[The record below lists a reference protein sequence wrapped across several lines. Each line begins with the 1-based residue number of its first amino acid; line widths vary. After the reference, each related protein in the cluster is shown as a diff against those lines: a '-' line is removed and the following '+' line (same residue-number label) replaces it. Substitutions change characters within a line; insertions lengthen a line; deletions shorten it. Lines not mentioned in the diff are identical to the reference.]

1 MGRQPARP
9 AGGRGS
15 RNGDRAVSDDVPLVE
30 PPMPPASATDELA
43 AAPPWLEP
51 MMRRLLWWAIGVLAV
66 VGVLL
71 LLVLKLRGLLSI
83 LVIALFLAVAME
95 PAVTW
100 LHVRHRISRGAATGL
115 VFLAVAGFVLATLFV
130 LIPGIGTAADAMGT
144 RLPGLLDEIRTT
156 FGITIGNASTGEA
169 AAVELQES
177 VRAWLHDRT
186 PQLLGLA
193 SNAVGVVFQL
203 LTIASFTF
211 YFAAGAP
218 AIRRAV
224 LTRLP
229 PARQHRL
236 GWALDTAI
244 QQTGGYFYSR
254 LILMLINGGLAF
266 IVFVVVGMPWLV
278 SLPLAIFQAFF
289 AEFIPV
295 VGTYIGAA
303 IPVIVTLGL
312 RGLVPA
318 LIVIAWV
325 VVYQQLENVWL
336 SPRLSAR
343 TMDINGAVAFGAAIA
358 GGAIAGPI
366 GAFMALPVAAL
377 ITSFVRHYGRSYPL
391 TYHSAYDGDTAAVSA
406 TTPAPPTD

>member
-1 MGRQPARP
+1 
-9 AGGRGS
+9 
-15 RNGDRAVSDDVPLVE
+15 
-30 PPMPPASATDELA
+30 
-43 AAPPWLEP
+43 
-51 MMRRLLWWAIGVLAV
+51 MMRRLLWRAIGVLAV
-66 VGVLL
+66 VGVLV

-83 LVIALFLAVAME
+83 LVIAVFLAVAME

-100 LHVRHRISRGAATGL
+100 LHVRQRLSRGAATGL
-115 VFLAVAGFVLATLFV
+115 VFLAVAGFVLATVFV

-156 FGITIGNASTGEA
+156 FGITFGNASTGEA

-193 SNAVGVVFQL
+193 STAVGVVFQL

-303 IPVIVTLGL
+303 IPVVVTLGL

-318 LIVIAWV
+318 LIVVAWV

-343 TMDINGAVAFGAAIA
+343 TMNINGAVAFGAAIA

-366 GAFMALPVAAL
+366 GAFMALPIAAL

-391 TYHSAYDGDTAAVSA
+391 TYHSAYDGAPADTAAASP
-406 TTPAPPTD
+406 TTPDPPTE